1 MHTAMPAPPYGRRGC
16 SDAASNGHRLPPDG
30 AQHLLSSAALL
41 RQTSR
46 DVLSLGSREGENQGS
61 GNYVCYFFF
70 LLWTKKALLFFFFS
84 PSSLR
89 KDERRLRHPGVHLT
103 RGRIRGKT
111 SSFLRVFFGLSV
123 HCAVEVLHPHKS
135 PVELAFFFLLQRAA

>member
-46 DVLSLGSREGENQGS
+46 DVLSLGSREAENQGS

-70 LLWTKKALLFFFFS
+70 
-84 PSSLR
+84 SSGRR
-89 KDERRLRHPGVHLT
+89 KLS
-103 RGRIRGKT
+103 
-111 SSFLRVFFGLSV
+111 SSFFL
-123 HCAVEVLHPHKS
+123 PPQS
-135 PVELAFFFLLQRAA
+135 PQR